1 MKKILFAVAAFIGVG
16 LLFTNCTKTVHDS
29 SDGSGSQAL
38 TELFTI
44 KASDWQGSNGN
55 YTYGVNLSSFDQD
68 IHDNG
73 AYWAYI
79 SFDNGASYEL
89 LSTSNNIYTF
99 YATFDKDPN
108 SSAYGVTIQAIGSS
122 TDPAPNMSILIK
134 VVSIPSSMVQQ
145 TANVDFKDYNQVK
158 RVFNLK

>member
-1 MKKILFAVAAFIGVG
+1 MKKTLLAVAILLGTGILF
-16 LLFTNCTKTVHDS
+16 TSCTKTVQS
-29 SDGSGSQAL
+29 NAGSQAL
-38 TELFTI
+38 TETFTI
-44 KASDWQGSNGN
+44 APSNWQGSNGDF
-55 YTYGVNLSSFDQD
+55 TYSVNLSSFDQN

-89 LSTSNNIYTF
+89 LSTNNQGYTF

-108 SSAYGVTIQAIGSS
+108 SSAYGVTIEALGGAT

-134 VVSIPSSMVQQ
+134 VVSIPSALVQQ
-145 TANVDFKDYNQVK
+145 NANVNFNDYTQVQ